1 MLKRAFNVF
10 AISVLLLNATAL
22 NAQFSTE
29 LSQAL
34 AQEIEEH
41 KAKANELENAGDFN
55 QAAFHLNKAATIYW
69 VNGFPNKA
77 IPLFEQTI
85 TLNERIGNNN
95 AIRMLNNNIAM
106 IYTDE
111 EDYPKAL
118 SYFNKSLSIARQ
130 MSRKPDIAA
139 SLLNIA
145 NVQTEMQKYTHA
157 AKTLEEANAIAR
169 ELNDA
174 KLLRNCYSLLADVYE
189 KMGNSEKSAEYFAM
203 YTAISRKIQREE
215 LRKRDSEARK
225 IVEDAQSK
233 VTEIEQAKQ
242 LTEKELLD
250 KQRALKETEENLE
263 QIEQIS
269 KERQMQIDL
278 LNKEKELK
286 DAIIKNQKLV
296 RNVFLFIIFVVLAFA
311 MLFFYNL
318 RIKKK
323 ANDKL
328 RKQNIEI
335 AKQKEL
341 IEQVNQD
348 LEGAF
353 NKIEKQNRDI
363 TSSIN
368 YAQRIQEAMLPP
380 AENLS
385 ILKDSSFIL
394 FRPRDIVSGDFYW
407 FTGYGT
413 PDSLDDEKHKNFIKL
428 HSLPKN
434 EKGFLISAVDCTGH
448 GIPGA
453 FMSMIGF
460 NLLETIVRN
469 AIVKPHEI
477 LRHLHNTIRRLLKQ
491 HTTDNRDGMDMAIC
505 SIVDNG
511 RKVLFAGAKNP
522 VIYIANGEL
531 NYLRGDSLPVGGIQ
545 KEDEREFTLHTINVD
560 SPTSFYIFSD
570 GFTDQ
575 FGGLH
580 GQKFGTKRFKQL
592 LLEIHTLPMPEQ
604 KLVLEQR
611 MDEWMK
617 SHKKQ
622 IDDIIVIG
630 FKIDPNEFTV

>member
-1 MLKRAFNVF
+1 MLKRLFKLF
-10 AISVLLLNATAL
+10 ALSILLVNPAVI
-22 NAQFSTE
+22 NAQFSNE
-29 LSQAL
+29 LPKAL
-34 AQEIEEH
+34 AQEVEEH

-69 VNGFPNKA
+69 VNGFPSKA
-77 IPLFEQTI
+77 ITLFEQTI
-85 TLNERIGNNN
+85 TLNEHIGNKN

-111 EDYPKAL
+111 EDYSKAL
-118 SYFNKSLSIARQ
+118 LFFNKSLSIARQ

-145 NVQTEMQKYTHA
+145 NVQTEMQKYTDA

-174 KLLRNCYSLLADVYE
+174 KLLRNCYSLQADVYE

-203 YTAISRKIQREE
+203 YTAISQKIQREE

-250 KQRALKETEENLE
+250 KQQALKETVENLA

-278 LNKEKELK
+278 LSKEKELK

-311 MLFFYNL
+311 TLFFYNL

-323 ANDKL
+323 TNDKL
-328 RKQNIEI
+328 RKQNTEI

-341 IEQVNQD
+341 IEQVNQY
-348 LEGAF
+348 LKGAL

-505 SIVDNG
+505 SIIDNG

-545 KEDEREFTLHTINVD
+545 KEDERKFTLHTINVD

-611 MDEWMK
+611 MDEWIK
-617 SHKKQ
+617 TYKKQ

-630 FKIDPNEFTV
+630 FKIDPNKFTV

>member
-1 MLKRAFNVF
+1 MLKRLFKLF
-10 AISVLLLNATAL
+10 ALSILLVNPAVI
-22 NAQFSTE
+22 NAQFSNE
-29 LSQAL
+29 LPKAL
-34 AQEIEEH
+34 AQEVEEH

-69 VNGFPNKA
+69 VNGFPSKA
-77 IPLFEQTI
+77 ITLFEQTI
-85 TLNERIGNNN
+85 TLNEHIGNKN

-111 EDYPKAL
+111 EDYSKAL
-118 SYFNKSLSIARQ
+118 LFFNKSLSIARQ

-145 NVQTEMQKYTHA
+145 NVQTEMQKYTDA

-174 KLLRNCYSLLADVYE
+174 KLLRNCYSLQADVYE

-203 YTAISRKIQREE
+203 YTAISQKIQREE

-250 KQRALKETEENLE
+250 KQQALKETEENLA

-278 LNKEKELK
+278 LSKEKELK

-311 MLFFYNL
+311 TLFFYNL

-323 ANDKL
+323 TNDKL
-328 RKQNIEI
+328 RKQNTEI

-341 IEQVNQD
+341 IEQVNQY
-348 LEGAF
+348 LKGAL

-505 SIVDNG
+505 SIIDNG

-545 KEDEREFTLHTINVD
+545 KEDERKFTLHTINVD

-611 MDEWMK
+611 MDEWIK
-617 SHKKQ
+617 TYKKQ

-630 FKIDPNEFTV
+630 FKIDPNKFTV

>member
-341 IEQVNQD
+341 IELVNQD

-604 KLVLEQR
+604 KLVLEKR

>member
-341 IEQVNQD
+341 IELVNQD

-477 LRHLHNTIRRLLKQ
+477 LRHLHNTIRRLLKK

>member
-10 AISVLLLNATAL
+10 TISVLLLNATVL
-22 NAQFSTE
+22 NAQFSNE
-29 LSQAL
+29 LPQAL

-69 VNGFPNKA
+69 VNGFPIKA

-85 TLNERIGNNN
+85 TLNERIGNKN

-118 SYFNKSLSIARQ
+118 SFFNKSLSIAKQ
-130 MSRKPDIAA
+130 MNRKPDIAA

-145 NVQTEMQKYTHA
+145 NVQTEMQKYTDA

-169 ELNDA
+169 ELNDE

-341 IEQVNQD
+341 IELVNQD

-469 AIVKPHEI
+469 TIVKPHEI

>member
-1 MLKRAFNVF
+1 MLKRLFKLF
-10 AISVLLLNATAL
+10 ALSILLVNPAVI
-22 NAQFSTE
+22 NAQFSNE
-29 LSQAL
+29 LPKAL
-34 AQEIEEH
+34 AQEVEEH

-69 VNGFPNKA
+69 VNGFPSKA
-77 IPLFEQTI
+77 ITLFEQTI
-85 TLNERIGNNN
+85 TLNEHIGNKN

-111 EDYPKAL
+111 EDYSKAL
-118 SYFNKSLSIARQ
+118 LFFNKSLSIARQ

-145 NVQTEMQKYTHA
+145 NVQTEMQKYTDA

-174 KLLRNCYSLLADVYE
+174 KLLRNCYSLQADVYE

-203 YTAISRKIQREE
+203 YTAISQKIQREE

-250 KQRALKETEENLE
+250 KQQALKETVENLA

-278 LNKEKELK
+278 LSKEKELK

-311 MLFFYNL
+311 TLFFYNL

-323 ANDKL
+323 TNDKL
-328 RKQNIEI
+328 RKQNTEI

-505 SIVDNG
+505 SIIDNG

-545 KEDEREFTLHTINVD
+545 KEDERKFTLHTINVD

-611 MDEWMK
+611 MDEWIK
-617 SHKKQ
+617 TYKKQ

-630 FKIDPNEFTV
+630 FKIDPNKFTV

>member
-1 MLKRAFNVF
+1 
-10 AISVLLLNATAL
+10 
-22 NAQFSTE
+22 
-29 LSQAL
+29 
-34 AQEIEEH
+34 
-41 KAKANELENAGDFN
+41 
-55 QAAFHLNKAATIYW
+55 
-69 VNGFPNKA
+69 
-77 IPLFEQTI
+77 
-85 TLNERIGNNN
+85 
-95 AIRMLNNNIAM
+95 
-106 IYTDE
+106 
-111 EDYPKAL
+111 
-118 SYFNKSLSIARQ
+118 
-130 MSRKPDIAA
+130 
-139 SLLNIA
+139 
-145 NVQTEMQKYTHA
+145 
-157 AKTLEEANAIAR
+157 
-169 ELNDA
+169 
-174 KLLRNCYSLLADVYE
+174 
-189 KMGNSEKSAEYFAM
+189 SEKSAEYFAM

-311 MLFFYNL
+311 MLFLYNL

-341 IEQVNQD
+341 IEQVNQG

-531 NYLRGDSLPVGGIQ
+531 NYLRGDALPVGGIQ

-617 SHKKQ
+617 TYKKQ

-630 FKIDPNEFTV
+630 FKIDPNKFTV

>member
-341 IEQVNQD
+341 IELVNQD